1 MTTEAQIEAN
11 RANAQKS
18 TGPRT
23 PEGKATVAQNAV
35 KHGLLARTA
44 VLHGE
49 DWEEHA
55 CFSEDLLNELYPD
68 GVMEQELADR
78 IVSLSWRLRRAM
90 LNQNAI
96 FEALYDKYA
105 AEHKDEPLP
114 EHDPA
119 EGRPFDGAPL
129 LGRMMVDDFAGDRVL
144 ERMLAY
150 ERRIES
156 SLYRTT
162 AEFRKLRAERKAG
175 GCISRP
181 SGRPSIPDDHPI
193 WGRSPARWTPPAGPG
208 AAGRDPQPVS
218 MPGWNGKP
226 PGSDRLQEILDEAAQ
241 MAAWACDNDTTD
253 LPQDREQLC
262 QTNPI
267 GGSPRG
273 MGTPAPARGQA
284 LPVIQKHGQDAHAT
298 PSAAF
303 CQTKPIGSR
312 GERQVL
318 YGQGVTKN
326 SPQGEAGQARPQ
338 VAGYRPVHCVGR
350 PAIRS

>member
-55 CFSEDLLNELYPD
+55 SFSEDLMNELYPD

-78 IVSLSWRLRRAM
+78 IVSLSWRMRRAM

-96 FEALYDKYA
+96 FEALYDKYV

-119 EGRPFDGAPL
+119 EGRPFDGAPR
-129 LGRMMVDDFAGDRVL
+129 LGQMMVADFAGDRVL

-162 AEFRKLRAERKAG
+162 AEYRKLRAERKARG
-175 GCISRP
+175 YTSRP

-193 WGRSPARWTPPAGPG
+193 WGRSPARGTQPAWQGG
-208 AAGRDPQPVS
+208 Q
-218 MPGWNGKP
+218 
-226 PGSDRLQEILDEAAQ
+226 
-241 MAAWACDNDTTD
+241 
-253 LPQDREQLC
+253 EQLC

-267 GGSPRG
+267 CGSPRG
-273 MGTPAPARGQA
+273 TGI
-284 LPVIQKHGQDAHAT
+284 LPVNQEHGRDAHAT
-298 PSAAF
+298 GSAAF
-303 CQTKPIGSR
+303 CQTKPIDSL

-318 YGQGVTKN
+318 GGQEVTTN
-326 SPQGEAGQARPQ
+326 SPQGAAGQAQPQ
-338 VAGYRPVHCVGR
+338 AAGYRLVHCVGR

>member
-1 MTTEAQIEAN
+1 MTTAAQVEAN

-96 FEALYDKYA
+96 FEALYDKYVA
-105 AEHKDEPLP
+105 AHGDEPVP
-114 EHDPA
+114 EPDPA

-129 LGRMMVDDFAGDRVL
+129 LGRMLVADFSGERVL
-144 ERMLAY
+144 ERMLMY

-193 WGRSPARWTPPAGPG
+193 WGRSPARGPQPAWEPGRGGNPPG
-208 AAGRDPQPVS
+208 A
-218 MPGWNGKP
+218 
-226 PGSDRLQEILDEAAQ
+226 DRLQEILDEAAQ
-241 MAAWACDNDTTD
+241 MAAWAGDSDATD
-253 LPQDREQLC
+253 LPQGQEQLC

-267 GGSPRG
+267 SGV
-273 MGTPAPARGQA
+273 GTKMLEVPELSR
-284 LPVIQKHGQDAHAT
+284 
-298 PSAAF
+298 
-303 CQTKPIGSR
+303 QTKPNCLGKPGCGSVVR
-312 GERQVL
+312 AAERPIFAV
-318 YGQGVTKN
+318 GA
-326 SPQGEAGQARPQ
+326 AGA
-338 VAGYRPVHCVGR
+338 V
-350 PAIRS
+350 

>member
-23 PEGKATVAQNAV
+23 PEGKAAVAQNAV

-96 FEALYDKYA
+96 FEALYDKYV

-129 LGRMMVDDFAGDRVL
+129 LGQMMVADFAGDRVL
-144 ERMLAY
+144 ERMLMY
-150 ERRIES
+150 ERRIEG
-156 SLYRTT
+156 SLYRTM
-162 AEFRKLRAERKAG
+162 AEFRRLKAERKTQG
-175 GCISRP
+175 YRSRL
-181 SGRPSIPDDHPI
+181 SDRPSIPDDHPI
-193 WGRSPARWTPPAGPG
+193 WGRSPARGTPPAWQPG
-208 AAGRDPQPVS
+208 Q
-218 MPGWNGKP
+218 
-226 PGSDRLQEILDEAAQ
+226 
-241 MAAWACDNDTTD
+241 
-253 LPQDREQLC
+253 EQLC

-267 GGSPRG
+267 SSSLGGTG
-273 MGTPAPARGQA
+273 I
-284 LPVIQKHGQDAHAT
+284 LPVNEEHGRDAHAT
-298 PSAAF
+298 VSAAF
-303 CQTKPIGSR
+303 CQTKPIG
-312 GERQVL
+312 GLDERQVL
-318 YGQGVTKN
+318 GSQEVTKN
-326 SPQGEAGQARPQ
+326 SAQAEARRAKPQET
-338 VAGYRPVHCVGR
+338 GYRLVHCVGR